1 MAIISQDHDI
11 NAKQLSDIAI
21 RAYQQYVD
29 AIGKPPAPMT
39 ADYQYHLDN
48 DIIVTAKQDDIIIG
62 FAIVIEK
69 KDGFWLETIA
79 IHPDHSGQGIGTSL
93 MSSIEAYLRPK
104 TDHYQLYTNE
114 VMIRAQSWYKQL
126 GFRETSRHNA
136 SGFMRIYYQKSL

>member
-1 MAIISQDHDI
+1 MAILSIDHDI
-11 NAKQLSDIAI
+11 DAKQLSGIAI
-21 RAYQQYVD
+21 RAYQQYVE

-39 ADYQYHLDN
+39 ADYQHHLDN

-62 FAIVIEK
+62 FAIIIEK

-93 MSSIEAYLRPK
+93 MSSIEAHLRPK

>member
-1 MAIISQDHDI
+1 MAILSIDHDI
-11 NAKQLSDIAI
+11 DAKQLSGIAI
-21 RAYQQYVD
+21 RAYQQYVE

-62 FAIVIEK
+62 FAIIIEK

-93 MSSIEAYLRPK
+93 MSSIEAHLRPK

>member
-1 MAIISQDHDI
+1 MAIISIDHDI
-11 NAKQLSDIAI
+11 DAKQLSGIAI
-21 RAYQQYVD
+21 RAFQQYVE

-39 ADYQYHLDN
+39 ADYQHHLDN

-69 KDGFWLETIA
+69 EDGFWLETIA

-93 MSSIEAYLRPK
+93 MSSIEAHLRPK

>member
-1 MAIISQDHDI
+1 MAIISIDHDVS
-11 NAKQLSDIAI
+11 AKQLSDIAI
-21 RAYQQYVD
+21 HAYQQYVD

-62 FAIVIEK
+62 FAIIIEK

-93 MSSIEAYLRPK
+93 MSSIDPYLKPK

-126 GFRETSRHNA
+126 GFREKSRHNA
-136 SGFMRIYYQKSL
+136 SGFMRIYYLKSL

>member
-1 MAIISQDHDI
+1 MAILSIDHDI
-11 NAKQLSDIAI
+11 DAKQLSGIAI
-21 RAYQQYVD
+21 RAYQQYVE

-39 ADYQYHLDN
+39 ADYQHHLDN

-93 MSSIEAYLRPK
+93 MSSIEAHLRPK